1 MGATNGTMR
10 VMEARSPNIQDLR
23 IAEHPIPQPGSGEVL
38 IRVRAASLNYRDLV
52 VLKGIYK
59 KDITYPFVP
68 LSDACG
74 EVVALGEAVT
84 QGGTASRETG
94 FSVTLM
100 GSATRTQG
108 VILCD
113 QTRTVDARARAFRRL
128 EKAPDH
134 VVQEAL
140 DAVRSILE

>member
-1 MGATNGTMR
+1 VSRGAPQRGDILELSWDPTHGREIRGSRPVLVLSADAFNKASELLL
-10 VMEARSPNIQDLR
+10 VA
-23 IAEHPIPQPGSGEVL
+23 PI
-38 IRVRAASLNYRDLV
+38 
-52 VLKGIYK
+52 
-59 KDITYPFVP
+59 
-68 LSDACG
+68 
-74 EVVALGEAVT
+74 T